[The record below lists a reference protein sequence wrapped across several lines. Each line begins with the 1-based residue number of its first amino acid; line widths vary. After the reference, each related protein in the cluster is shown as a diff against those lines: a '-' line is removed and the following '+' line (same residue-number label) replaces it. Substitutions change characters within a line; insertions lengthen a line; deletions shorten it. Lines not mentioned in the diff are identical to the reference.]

1 MSSDQHVK
9 NDAGLQDSLST
20 CATGE
25 EKKKKKNPSVFECW
39 HRKPNCLLACKP
51 GFLLTP
57 DTKLKTHLVDSDRF
71 ISPPIIWSNPKQW
84 TAIYTTESTHSQP
97 VLHLQECVSCRSLRP
112 ACARHDSNFIKP
124 GLAGQS
130 KTDHRCNKGEKERQ
144 SSHQCDWPT
153 GFFEGFF

>member
-1 MSSDQHVK
+1 MWRTMQASRT
-9 NDAGLQDSLST
+9 LSQLVQQ
-20 CATGE
+20 
-25 EKKKKKNPSVFECW
+25 EKKKRKKKPSVF
-39 HRKPNCLLACKP
+39 RVLTQKTQLPTCLQA
-51 GFLLTP
+51 GILLTP
-57 DTKLKTHLVDSDRF
+57 DTKLKTHLDSDRF

-130 KTDHRCNKGEKERQ
+130 KTDHRCTKREKERQ

-153 GFFEGFF
+153 GFFEGFLVLSV